1 MSWQLRDWIR
11 LLVIEGIA
19 VIILVFV
26 FWWLS
31 RRKPATPSHDEQCVP
46 PPSKPV
52 PVPAVLPA
60 GVPHAA
66 PPPPVPPVSEAVTPT
81 EAVAPVE
88 REVTSTGS
96 QEEVQAAAVTYAG
109 WGATAAALPA
119 EEVAAAAPAVPLA
132 EEVPTEAQE
141 EAPAAAVT
149 YAGWGATAE
158 APMSTE
164 EVAFAAPAVPPQP
177 DDLTIME
184 GIGPKIASVLAAA
197 GVTTF
202 AQLAAADVDWLRE
215 VMLAAGLR
223 LADPTTWPEQS
234 RLAAAGDWEGLKAL
248 QGQLKGG
255 RRVK

>member
-11 LLVIEGIA
+11 LLVLEGVA

-26 FWWLS
+26 FWWFS
-31 RRKPATPSHDEQCVP
+31 RRRPTSPPRDEQCVP

-60 GVPHAA
+60 SVPPE
-66 PPPPVPPVSEAVTPT
+66 PPPPVPPVSEAVTPAET
-81 EAVAPVE
+81 VAPAE
-88 REVTSTGS
+88 YEVTST
-96 QEEVQAAAVTYAG
+96 E
-109 WGATAAALPA
+109 
-119 EEVAAAAPAVPLA
+119 AP
-132 EEVPTEAQE
+132 E

-149 YAGWGATAE
+149 YAGWGATA
-158 APMSTE
+158 AAMPAE
-164 EVAFAAPAVPPQP
+164 EVAAPVPAEAVAAATPAGLPAEEVAAPVRAEAVAAAAPAMPPQP

-234 RLAAAGDWEGLKAL
+234 RLAAAGDWEGLKEL